1 MALSG
6 QPTVSDR
13 VANTR
18 AILWWID
25 RQIAEGKSDEQ
36 IRRELPVAAAFI
48 TGRLGLDD
56 LLAAVRR

>member
-1 MALSG
+1 
-6 QPTVSDR
+6 VSDR